1 MLTAVNQINR
11 PKFLVD
17 DLALYSGIIGDLFL
31 NVEEPVQDNSLLV
44 RAIEEVGL
52 AQNVHN
58 HPAFLNKIL
67 ELREMILVRHGLMI
81 VGDPLSGKTCCY
93 TMLQEALSL
102 LNARK
107 ELPCDL
113 NPKHELKTDVFVI
126 NPKSISM
133 GDLYGYVDACWCVC
147 VFPYLFRTF
156 SCTDQTMNTAGFPLG
171 FVFGRVF
178 LNFISFGWT
187 VGMLEYWNIGM
198 FDLQ

>member
-1 MLTAVNQINR
+1 MTAVNQINR
-11 PKFLVD
+11 PKFLVH

-52 AQNVHN
+52 AQNVN
-58 HPAFLNKIL
+58 SHPTFLNKIL

-133 GDLYGYVDACWCVC
+133 GDLYGYVDAFGV
-147 VFPYLFRTF
+147 RTF
-156 SCTDQTMNTAGFPLG
+156 LYLSVL
-171 FVFGRVF
+171 FGVPIKLRT
-178 LNFISFGWT
+178 LQASFGIRLSPSLFAFICFGLN
-187 VGMLEYWNIGM
+187 VGM
-198 FDLQ
+198 FT

>member
-1 MLTAVNQINR
+1 VLTAVNQINR

-147 VFPYLFRTF
+147 VCVSVPFPYLFVYRSNYEHCRLPF
-156 SCTDQTMNTAGFPLG
+156 GFRLWPSLFDFYKFWLDRWNIG
-171 FVFGRVF
+171 I
-178 LNFISFGWT
+178 L
-187 VGMLEYWNIGM
+187 LEYWNV
-198 FDLQ
+198 